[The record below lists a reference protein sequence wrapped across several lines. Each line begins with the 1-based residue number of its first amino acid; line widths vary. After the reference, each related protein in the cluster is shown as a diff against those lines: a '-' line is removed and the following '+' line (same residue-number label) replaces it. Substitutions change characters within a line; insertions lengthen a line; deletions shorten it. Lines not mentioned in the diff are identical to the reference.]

1 MGEYTFEVH
10 NVKTLEY
17 SLKKFIGNQI
27 CRSRAKPQ
35 PYYYPQCHCTEE
47 KKYLSDSVDSKS
59 VFVSHGFAN
68 NNIHSSPHIKPP
80 GPTRDCLHLSTEVD
94 DPLSLTGGGFPLRH
108 SFSTGDLLES
118 SSLSSYPPRQVSH
131 KTHVRLFVS
140 LSGEG
145 PCIVED
151 DQHQS
156 NSTQCACTS
165 GSVLLAHPKADS
177 NVGRVLPTPTS
188 SSSSGTSTSSNNPKN
203 IKQQTRVLPAYSNSQ
218 PPSEMLD
225 LSVTPKQATP
235 DDVPQIAADF
245 SNVGYLPRS
254 SPLVSKNSY
263 LKFKSKLKCD
273 HLNNSR

>member
-17 SLKKFIGNQI
+17 TLKKFIGNQI
-27 CRSRAKPQ
+27 CQSRAKPQ
-35 PYYYPQCHCTEE
+35 PYYYPQCHCTQE
-47 KKYLSDSVDSKS
+47 KKHLPDSIDSKS

-68 NNIHSSPHIKPP
+68 NNINSSPHKPP
-80 GPTRDCLHLSTEVD
+80 GPTRDCLYLSAEVN
-94 DPLSLTGGGFPLRH
+94 DPLSSTGGGFPLRH

-118 SSLSSYPPRQVSH
+118 SSSSSYPPRQVFH

-140 LSGEG
+140 LSGES

-151 DQHQS
+151 YQHQS
-156 NSTQCACTS
+156 SSTQCTS
-165 GSVLLAHPKADS
+165 GSVLLTHPKANS
-177 NVGRVLPTPTS
+177 TIGRVLPTPTS

-203 IKQQTRVLPAYSNSQ
+203 IKQQILDCCHVLPAHSNSQ
-218 PPSEMLD
+218 SPSEMLD

-263 LKFKSKLKCD
+263 LRFKSKLK
-273 HLNNSR
+273 

>member
-17 SLKKFIGNQI
+17 TLKKFIGNQI
-27 CRSRAKPQ
+27 CQSRAKPQ

-47 KKYLSDSVDSKS
+47 KKHLSDSVDSRS

-68 NNIHSSPHIKPP
+68 NNIHSSPHKPP
-80 GPTRDCLHLSTEVD
+80 GPTRDCFHLSAEVN
-94 DPLSLTGGGFPLRH
+94 DPLSSTEGSFPLRH

-118 SSLSSYPPRQVSH
+118 SSSSSNPPRQVSH

-156 NSTQCACTS
+156 NSTQCTSIS
-165 GSVLLAHPKADS
+165 GSVLLAHPKANS
-177 NVGRVLPTPTS
+177 TIIGRVLPIPTS

-203 IKQQTRVLPAYSNSQ
+203 IKQQIDCCRILPAHSNSQ
-218 PPSEMLD
+218 SPSEMLD
-225 LSVTPKQATP
+225 LLSVTPKQATP

-254 SPLVSKNSY
+254 SPLVSKNYY
-263 LKFKSKLKCD
+263 LKFKSKLK
-273 HLNNSR
+273 